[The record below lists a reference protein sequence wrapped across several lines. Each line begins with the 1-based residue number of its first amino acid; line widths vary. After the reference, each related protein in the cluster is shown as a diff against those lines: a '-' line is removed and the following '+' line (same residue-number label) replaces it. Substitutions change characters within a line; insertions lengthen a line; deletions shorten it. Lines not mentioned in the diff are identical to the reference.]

1 MTDAARDAVGRR
13 VVILA
18 PTGRDALLT
27 SEIMTQEGFACAIA
41 GTMSELIALLHEGA
55 GALLVAE
62 EAIANDNLGILAREV
77 SHQPVGSDLPVLL
90 LTRQGAD
97 SPIAVRAL
105 QTLGNVTLLERPARV
120 SALVSAVRTALRA
133 RARQYQT
140 RTHLQERERAA
151 TALRDADRR
160 KDEFLAMLAHELRNP
175 LAPASNAVEVLR
187 MAGVSDPTAGDAL
200 SMLER
205 QIRALVRLVDDL
217 LDVARITRGKVVLR
231 KEPVELAR
239 VIGNAVETSRPLL
252 EMHRHHLTL
261 DLPAAAVRLDAD
273 PMRLAQVFAN
283 LLNNAAKYTDPGGEI
298 AVVAAVEGGEVVVTV
313 RDNGVGIP
321 PDRLDEI
328 FDMFTQIETGTDR
341 AHGGL
346 GVGLR
351 VVRSLVEMHG
361 GRVEVRSAGPRRG
374 SEFLVRLP
382 VAAGKQGAAAVPHA
396 GRGERPSPCRV
407 LVVDDNRDA
416 AVSLGMVLR
425 MQGADVHIAYD
436 GPSALEMLERVQ
448 PTVAVLD
455 LGMAGMD
462 GYEVARRVR
471 RDPRFCNLSL
481 IALTGWGQED
491 DFRRTRDAGFD
502 HHLVKPP
509 DLAELQALIAG
520 AAAGAHA
527 RRTAA

>member
-1 MTDAARDAVGRR
+1 MPQLVT
-13 VVILA
+13 
-18 PTGRDALLT
+18 
-27 SEIMTQEGFACAIA
+27 
-41 GTMSELIALLHEGA
+41 LLHEGA
-55 GALLVAE
+55 GVVLVTE
-62 EAIANDNLGILAREV
+62 ESIANDNLAILAREV
-77 SHQPVGSDLPVLL
+77 SHQPVWSDLPVLV

-105 QTLGNVTLLERPARV
+105 HMLGNVTLLERPARV

-140 RTHLQERERAA
+140 RTHLLERERAA

-187 MAGVSDPTAGDAL
+187 FSGVGDPTAREAL
-200 SMLER
+200 AMLER
-205 QIRALVRLVDDL
+205 QIRVLVRLVDDL

-231 KEPVELAR
+231 KEPTDLAKI
-239 VIGNAVETSRPLL
+239 VGNAVETSRPLM
-252 EMHRHHLTL
+252 EMHRHRLTVT
-261 DLPAAAVRLDAD
+261 LPPTPVRLDAD
-273 PMRLAQVFAN
+273 AMRMAQVFAN

-298 AVVAAVEGGEVVVTV
+298 AVTATVGGGEVAVSV

-321 PDRLDEI
+321 SDRLDEI
-328 FDMFTQIETGTDR
+328 FDMFTQIDTGTDR

-361 GRVEVRSAGPRRG
+361 GRVEVKSAGARCG
-374 SEFLVRLP
+374 SEFVVRLP
-382 VAAGKQGAAAVPHA
+382 VATGKHGAPGAPLSV
-396 GRGERPSPCRV
+396 RGERTSTCRV

-425 MQGADVHIAYD
+425 MQGCEVHIVYD
-436 GPSALEMLERVQ
+436 GPSALEALPNVR
-448 PTVAVLD
+448 PTAVVLD

-462 GYEVARRVR
+462 GYEVARRIRQLPQHREVT
-471 RDPRFCNLSL
+471 L

-491 DFRRTRDAGFD
+491 DFRRTHDAGFN

-509 DLAELQALIAG
+509 DLAQLQALLADAG
-520 AAAGAHA
+520 PQAAESAD
-527 RRTAA
+527 RTAA